1 MQAIRVCDPLTPD
14 LAYCEKI
21 RSEVGEG
28 PIITLNLVR
37 FRRDGGPR
45 EVRRVREDQR
55 SAAREGARRSA
66 VPGHTRVRSSR
77 AAPATR
83 SGTWSRSCGFANIDR
98 FLAMITDPT
107 YQIEGRRLREESLE
121 RVIWLVT
128 YPV

>member
-1 MQAIRVCDPLTPD
+1 MQAIPFCDPLTPD

-21 RSEVGEG
+21 RSEAGDG

-37 FRRDGGPR
+37 FRPGGGRDKFDEYARISGPLLEKAR
-45 EVRRVREDQR
+45 ADLLFLGNAGPLVAGRAGDEDWDLVALVR
-55 SAAREGARRSA
+55 
-66 VPGHTRVRSSR
+66 
-77 AAPATR
+77 
-83 SGTWSRSCGFANIDR
+83 FASVDR

-107 YQIEGRRLREESLE
+107 YQNEGRKLREESLE

>member
-1 MQAIRVCDPLTPD
+1 MQSIAVCDPLTPD

-37 FRRDGGPR
+37 FRRDGGR
-45 EVRRVREDQR
+45 EKFDDYARISGPLLEKARADLLFLGNAGPLVAGRAGDEEWDLVAVVR
-55 SAAREGARRSA
+55 
-66 VPGHTRVRSSR
+66 
-77 AAPATR
+77 
-83 SGTWSRSCGFANIDR
+83 FANIDR

-128 YPV
+128 FPV

>member
-1 MQAIRVCDPLTPD
+1 MQAIQVCDPLTPD

-21 RSEVGEG
+21 RSEAGAG
-28 PIITLNLVR
+28 PIITLNLLR
-37 FRRDGGPR
+37 FRRDGGR
-45 EVRRVREDQR
+45 EKFDDYARISGMLLEKARADLLFMGNAGPLVAGRAGDEEWDLVAVVR
-55 SAAREGARRSA
+55 
-66 VPGHTRVRSSR
+66 
-77 AAPATR
+77 
-83 SGTWSRSCGFANIDR
+83 FANIDR

>member
-1 MQAIRVCDPLTPD
+1 MQATRVCDPLTPD

-21 RSEVGEG
+21 RSEAGEG

-37 FRRDGGPR
+37 FLPEGREKFDEYAQISGPLLEKAR
-45 EVRRVREDQR
+45 ADLLFLGNAGPLVAGRAGDEDWDLAALVR
-55 SAAREGARRSA
+55 
-66 VPGHTRVRSSR
+66 
-77 AAPATR
+77 
-83 SGTWSRSCGFANIDR
+83 FASIDR

-107 YQIEGRRLREESLE
+107 YQSEGRKLREESLE

>member
-1 MQAIRVCDPLTPD
+1 MQSIAVCDPLTPD

-37 FRRDGGPR
+37 FRRDGGR
-45 EVRRVREDQR
+45 EKFDDYARISGPLLEKARADLLFLGNAGPLVAGCAGDEEWDLVAVVR
-55 SAAREGARRSA
+55 
-66 VPGHTRVRSSR
+66 
-77 AAPATR
+77 
-83 SGTWSRSCGFANIDR
+83 FANIDR

-107 YQIEGRRLREESLE
+107 YQIEGRRLREQALE

-128 YPV
+128 FPV

>member
-1 MQAIRVCDPLTPD
+1 MRAIPVDPLTPD

-21 RSEVGEG
+21 RSEAGDG
-28 PIITLNLVR
+28 PIITLNMLR
-37 FRRDGGPR
+37 FRAGGGRDRFDEYARMSGPLLEKAR
-45 EVRRVREDQR
+45 AQILFLGNAGPLVAGRPGDEEWDLVAVVR
-55 SAAREGARRSA
+55 
-66 VPGHTRVRSSR
+66 
-77 AAPATR
+77 
-83 SGTWSRSCGFANIDR
+83 FANIDR